1 MPPKVTLI
9 IPTYNRARL
18 LPRVLK
24 IALMSLL
31 PSSLVASIA
40 TCMPRNSANCR
51 PSRCMARLR
60 NSRQSSPTIPL

>member
-18 LPRVLK
+18 LPHVLK

-31 PSSLVASIA
+31 PASFL
-40 TCMPRNSANCR
+40 R
-51 PSRCMARLR
+51 RLYR
-60 NSRQSSPTIPL
+60 YLYA